1 MISLLKPVRYK
12 FHNVILFVNFCKSIF
27 TLLIEFTSSGIFCR
41 TAGVYIDPSKPVS
54 KAIITHSHSDHAR
67 RGSSGYLTCTK
78 NIPILRHRIGNAIDV
93 NGLDYGDSV
102 SINGVIISFH
112 PAGHIPGSSQVR
124 LEYKG
129 EVCVVSGDYKL
140 EYDGLT
146 EEYEPVRCHTFV
158 TESTFALPVFKWDPQ
173 NEIADSIKKWWRRN
187 KLKGNVCVIGAYSL
201 GKAQRLLKL
210 LHSHDE
216 RVLVHSSIQQI
227 NHVLR
232 LAGYDIPE
240 TETYKQ
246 SMKRDE
252 LEGAMI
258 IVPPASL
265 GAESFTKLEPFENA
279 FASGWMAVRGS
290 RRWQS
295 FDAGFGMSDHAD
307 WNDLNEAVLM
317 SGAEKVFVTHGFTE
331 VFARWLR
338 EKNIDAEIAGEKSL
352 QVRTDSDS

>member
-1 MISLLKPVRYK
+1 M
-12 FHNVILFVNFCKSIF
+12 
-27 TLLIEFTSSGIFCR
+27 
-41 TAGVYIDPSKPVS
+41 AGAYIDPSKPVA

-67 RGSSGYLTCTK
+67 RGSSAYLTCTR
-78 NIPILRHRIGNAIDV
+78 NIAILRHRIGSSIDV
-93 NGLDYGDSV
+93 TGLDYGEPT
-102 SINGVIISFH
+102 SINGVNISFH

-146 EEYEPVRCHTFV
+146 EEYEPVKCNTFV

-173 NEIADSIKKWWRRN
+173 NEIADSIKKWWSRN
-187 KLKGNVCVIGAYSL
+187 KSKGNICVIGAYSL

-210 LHSHDE
+210 LHSDEE
-216 RVLVHSSIQQI
+216 RVLVHSSIQHI

-232 LAGYDIPE
+232 FSGYDIPE
-240 TETYKQ
+240 TETYIQ

-252 LEGAMI
+252 LEGALI

-265 GAESFTKLEPFENA
+265 GAESFAMLEPYENA

-295 FDAGFGMSDHAD
+295 IDAGFGMSDHAD

-331 VFARWLR
+331 VFAKWLR
-338 EKNIDAEIAGEKSL
+338 EKGIDAEIAGEKSL
-352 QVRTDSDS
+352 QDRTDIDS